1 MEIKG
6 LRRRVTIGFMS
17 IAGLLF
23 LSGMLSFFE
32 LNTLSDDTDLIL
44 RANKRNMELSRS
56 MLHSLQSQNY
66 AFVQIIAFDDRSLDS
81 MCLASVSELEQSIRD
96 ARAESGVDGILDSMV
111 VSVTKLRAVS
121 ERLVAMP
128 VTPITPINENI
139 DTTITDSLIEAE
151 PIVIIEDHIDNNFDD
166 HAEDQNLY
174 RDYQMIYNSMLN
186 YIDSYLDASQNILAP
201 RAESLHNNA
210 YRAVTPVFI
219 SLVVMIVIVLL
230 LYYFMLLYCVNP
242 IVAMNKSLF
251 DYLSFKIPFAPK
263 CETRDEVN
271 ELRENIEMM
280 IKQSKKQNN

>member
-66 AFVQIIAFDDRSLDS
+66 AFIQIIAFDERTLDS
-81 MCLASVSELEQSIRD
+81 LCLASVSELEQSIRD
-96 ARAESGVDGILDSMV
+96 ARAESGADEILDSMV
-111 VSVTKLRAVS
+111 VAVTRLRDVS

-128 VTPITPINENI
+128 VAPAVSEYVELS
-139 DTTITDSLIEAE
+139 DSLALEAN
-151 PIVIIEDHIDNNFDD
+151 ISIKQ
-166 HAEDQNLY
+166 DQDLY
-174 RDYQMIYNSMLN
+174 HDYQPIYNSMLT
-186 YIDSYLDASQNILAP
+186 YIDRYLDASQNILAP

-263 CETRDEVN
+263 CECRDEVQ
-271 ELRENIEMM
+271 ELRDNIEVM
-280 IKQSKKQNN
+280 IKQSKKLNNQ